1 MCLGSKI
8 VNIIGQSYE
17 FDDHIIQMYESWEYA
32 IFEMFTKSFA
42 IDFVRNSETNF
53 DNMKKKL
60 RASELT
66 EPLDKSSKS
75 L

>member
-1 MCLGSKI
+1 M
-8 VNIIGQSYE
+8 NIIGQSYE

-53 DNMKKKL
+53 DNMKK
-60 RASELT
+60 S
-66 EPLDKSSKS
+66 
-75 L
+75 